1 MGMSQTQAARES
13 SKAANIEYTVYTFQ
27 RDSAAKGQERWQK
40 QNATSDMAQAMQ
52 QAESLFASGNF
63 CKVEI
68 KQKYTDPK
76 NNRVVDMTLKI
87 FEGKVK
93 RSLGAGAMAGLAALG
108 GVLAFGVTYFLTN
121 QQ

>member
-1 MGMSQTQAARES
+1 MGMTQTQTARES

-27 RDSAAKGQERWQK
+27 RDSGAKGQERWQK
-40 QNATSDMAQAMQ
+40 QNSTSDMSQAMQ
-52 QAESLFASGNF
+52 QAESLFASGSF